1 MASQRA
7 LTLAE
12 AAEQLRVTPQRISQ
26 MLRCGVLDGPEV
38 PLGRAQKHAPRVWDS
53 SLQQEITRRQET
65 EHHTPHLR
73 PTSGAGEVSK
83 RQESDDQA
91 GPSAREAAALEA
103 ALLMKLRLDEARK
116 ALREERQAN
125 KRLASMLAAVIA
137 ELQEAQAQA
146 DRLDDIAAGYSEALT
161 QLLILNPAS
170 SLS

>member
-1 MASQRA
+1 MAPQRA

-12 AAEQLRVTPQRISQ
+12 AAERLRVTPQRISQ

-38 PLGRAQKHAPRVWDS
+38 APGRAQKYAPRVWER
-53 SLQQEITRRQET
+53 SLQQEITRREET
-65 EHHTPHLR
+65 EQYASPSRLTRGH
-73 PTSGAGEVSK
+73 GQVSK
-83 RQESDDQA
+83 RPEPNDEA

-125 KRLASMLAAVIA
+125 KRLASMLAAVTA
-137 ELQEAQAQA
+137 ELQAAQEQTE
-146 DRLDDIAAGYSEALT
+146 RLDDIAAGYSDALT
-161 QLLILNPAS
+161 QLLIPDPAS